1 MILFVLYLKL
11 YSHYSL
17 SLSLGYQNITL
28 TSIPQSVYTITSRLS
43 VLSCRA
49 SGYSSSSGTT
59 EPLDVVFFRN
69 ESPMTNKYHMPS
81 RHFYTTDDGLTATG
95 LVIDPTRLED
105 NDVKFKCKVFINQH
119 IVNVSSP
126 QVTIIVA
133 GKGGR
138 EGGRGRIKVHV
149 CTCHQCQS

>member
-1 MILFVLYLKL
+1 MAEREEEVILFVLYLKL
-11 YSHYSL
+11 YSHYSLSL

-28 TSIPQSVYTITSRLS
+28 TSIPQSVYTITSRVS

-69 ESPMTNKYHMPS
+69 ESPMTNKYRMPS
-81 RHFYTTDDGLTATG
+81 RHFYTTDDGFTATG
-95 LVIDPTRLED
+95 LLIDPTRLED
-105 NDVKFKCKVFINQH
+105 NDVKFKCQVFINEH

-138 EGGRGRIKVHV
+138 ERGGELTI
-149 CTCHQCQS
+149 